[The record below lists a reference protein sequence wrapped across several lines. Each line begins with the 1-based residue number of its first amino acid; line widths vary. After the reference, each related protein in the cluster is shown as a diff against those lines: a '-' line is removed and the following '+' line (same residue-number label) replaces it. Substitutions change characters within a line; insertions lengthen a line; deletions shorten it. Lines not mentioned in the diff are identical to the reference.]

1 MKFSIIVPLATLI
14 LIGCATPY
22 QSVGTAG
29 GFSYSQ
35 YDEKIFEVT
44 FSGNIYTTVDQ
55 VRDYAKLKGA
65 ELCVDS
71 GYSYLTILKSESHS
85 SAVITEPSGLTWESS
100 FPSAK
105 IKLECFETHSKNSKS
120 YDANALSSELKK
132 KYNL

>member
-1 MKFSIIVPLATLI
+1 MKSNILVPLAILS

-44 FSGNIYTTVDQ
+44 FSGNIYTTVNQ

-71 GYSYLTILKSESHS
+71 GYSYLTILNSESHS

-100 FPSAK
+100 FPSSK
-105 IKLECFETHSKNSKS
+105 IKLECFEVNSKKSES
-120 YDANALSSELKK
+120 YDAKALSSELKK

>member
-1 MKFSIIVPLATLI
+1 MKFNIIIPLATLI

-44 FSGNIYTTVDQ
+44 FSGNLYTTVDQ

-105 IKLECFETHSKNSKS
+105 IKLECFETNSKNSKS